1 MQLLSQ
7 VMVRL
12 ALVLILGIST
22 MSCSVHPPRVEY
34 GYSKVLEGGSGG
46 VTLKIP
52 FDCSICQMIYR
63 INPR

>member
-1 MQLLSQ
+1 MQSLSQ

-12 ALVLILGIST
+12 ALVLTLGTLT

-34 GYSKVLEGGSGG
+34 GYSKVLEGDSGG
-46 VTLKIP
+46 VKLKVP

-63 INPR
+63 TNPR

>member
-1 MQLLSQ
+1 MQSLSQ
-7 VMVRL
+7 VMVHL

-22 MSCSVHPPRVEY
+22 MSGSVHPPRVEY
-34 GYSKVLEGGSGG
+34 GYSKVSVGGSGG
-46 VTLKIP
+46 VVLKIP

>member
-1 MQLLSQ
+1 MQSLSQ

-46 VTLKIP
+46 VVLKIP